1 MEVAMPSEEP
11 RVWTQ
16 KSRLGFSPGQETST
30 QNSGW
35 STSPHT
41 ATDATACL
49 KECWRS
55 QAPCWTTVGARHTL
69 THTRPRT
76 GSALPGELHAGHWH
90 EVPGHPPRPV
100 LCSPP
105 DLDKF
110 LLLQIPLLDAVVPGA
125 AEKDISLDGQALDA
139 VVVRGLKVVRGANVA
154 HHALRD
160 LKHLG
165 KSSG

>member
-1 MEVAMPSEEP
+1 MPSLVSSMQDTGTRFLDTP
-11 RVWTQ
+11 
-16 KSRLGFSPGQETST
+16 PGPS
-30 QNSGW
+30 SKI
-35 STSPHT
+35 P
-41 ATDATACL
+41 L
-49 KECWRS
+49 
-55 QAPCWTTVGARHTL
+55 PFVTTV
-69 THTRPRT
+69 
-76 GSALPGELHAGHWH
+76 
-90 EVPGHPPRPV
+90 PV

-139 VVVRGLKVVRGANVA
+139 VVVRGLEVVRGANVA